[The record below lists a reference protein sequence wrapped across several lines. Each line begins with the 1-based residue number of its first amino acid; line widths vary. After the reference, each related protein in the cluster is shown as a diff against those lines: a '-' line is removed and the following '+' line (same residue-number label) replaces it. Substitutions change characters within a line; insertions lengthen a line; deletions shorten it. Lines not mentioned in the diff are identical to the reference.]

1 MCIREREEN
10 AAQACTETPSKNPQ
24 VGVEFL
30 SSHRVLTALIFLKI
44 IIEFVLKW
52 GHARAR
58 GDVCVSE
65 KETRRQH
72 KHARA
77 RGDVCVSEKEKR
89 TQHKHAQRIQAKTLS

>member
-1 MCIREREEN
+1 
-10 AAQACTETPSKNPQ
+10 
-24 VGVEFL
+24 
-30 SSHRVLTALIFLKI
+30 LKI
-44 IIEFVLKW
+44 LIEFVLEW

-65 KETRRQH
+65 KEKGHQH

-89 TQHKHAQRIQAKTLS
+89 QQHKHAQRHQAKTLS